1 MAELD
6 KFFKRPESYGERV
19 IGTYL
24 YPYRLFGEPN
34 WDHPYSATKVIARAK
49 VGTDEVLITCNGGL
63 FLLPPAS
70 TKSLRDKLAFEEKA
84 ANVFNRPICE
94 FALSGIVSA
103 PATPVHI
110 SAGRLINGHA
120 LITSAGGGRE
130 MYLERTMQPSLQLL
144 DERGIWRMHPL
155 HSLDVVDKVANL
167 RCTSLLVEVSDNLP
181 TFVAGA
187 YSLFSQRQA
196 GEALMDSWIVIEQI
210 IDSLW
215 ADFLKRITGN
225 SRKERLPD
233 RRIYTSAVRIE
244 LLYTV
249 GILPLPLYE
258 ALNIARDHR
267 NKLAHRAKISLT
279 MSKECLMAMKQMI
292 EFLCKTSVEPPLANL
307 GVNW

>member
-1 MAELD
+1 MSELD
-6 KFFKRPESYGERV
+6 KFFQRPESYGERV

-24 YPYRLFGEPN
+24 YPYRLFGKPD
-34 WDHPYSATKVIARAK
+34 WDDPYSATKVIAKAK
-49 VGTDEVLITCNGGL
+49 VGTNEVLITCNGGF
-63 FLLPPAS
+63 FLRPPAS
-70 TKSLRDKLAFEEKA
+70 TESLQDKLAFEEKA
-84 ANVFNRPICE
+84 ANIFNRPICE

-120 LITSAGGGRE
+120 LITSAAGGRE
-130 MYLERTMQPSLQLL
+130 TYPERTIQPSLQLL
-144 DERGIWRMHPL
+144 RGMWRMHPL
-155 HSLDVVDKVANL
+155 HTLDVVDKVVNL
-167 RCTSLLVEVSDNLP
+167 QCTSLLVEVSDNLP

-196 GEALMDSWIVIEQI
+196 AEALIDSWIVIEQI

-215 ADFLKRITGN
+215 AHYLTRIADN
-225 SRKERLPD
+225 SRKDRLSDP
-233 RRIYTSAVRIE
+233 RTYTAAVRIE

-258 ALNIARDHR
+258 VLNIARAHR
-267 NKLAHRAKISLT
+267 NRLAHRAEISLT
-279 MSKECLMAMKQMI
+279 MSKECLMAMKEMI
-292 EFLCKTSVEPPLANL
+292 EFLCKTSVEPPLTCE